1 MSVLQLKRVYQQLIL
16 LTTLLLISSASFG
29 AVNQTDFTAL
39 FSQQASSAEL
49 EQLALQLSPSPQ
61 AKGLFT
67 QYRYLKVLKK
77 PLVSNG
83 NFVFAKQLGIVW
95 QQQSPFSSTLI
106 LQAGRLTQ
114 IDSQGQIQVTQAQQ
128 SASASQLS
136 HLMPTLLN
144 ALLSGNLQ
152 TLQQHFKL
160 SIDSANSNNPQW
172 QLGLIPIDPMV
183 QKAMPRLVLSGET
196 QIQTLIL
203 FSDNQDRSRI
213 EFSELVEQ
221 PLTEQ
226 DKARF
231 SPAIADNLRETQ

>member
-1 MSVLQLKRVYQQLIL
+1 MRLMQLKRACQRLIL
-16 LTTLLLISSASFG
+16 LTTLLVASSASFG
-29 AVNQTDFTAL
+29 ADSQTDFSAL

-49 EQLALQLSPSPQ
+49 EQLTQRLSPSPQ

-77 PLVSNG
+77 PLVSHG
-83 NFVFAKQLGIVW
+83 NFVFSKQLGIVW

-106 LQAGRLTQ
+106 LQAGKLTQ
-114 IDSQGQIQVTQAQQ
+114 IDSQGQIQVTAQQ
-128 SASASQLS
+128 PASASQLS
-136 HLMPTLLN
+136 QLMPTLLN
-144 ALLSGNLQ
+144 ALLSGDLQ

-160 SIDSANSNNPQW
+160 SIHSATNSNPQW

-183 QKAMPRLVLSGET
+183 QKAMPRLVLTGE
-196 QIQTLIL
+196 QKIQTLTL

-213 EFSELVEQ
+213 EFSKLVEL
-221 PLTEQ
+221 PLTAQ

-231 SPAIADNLRETQ
+231 SPAMADQLRETQ

>member
-1 MSVLQLKRVYQQLIL
+1 MRLIL
-16 LTTLLLISSASFG
+16 PKSAGYILLVLTTLLFANSVSFAAAS
-29 AVNQTDFTAL
+29 QTDFTAL
-39 FSQQASSAEL
+39 FTQQASSAEL
-49 EQLALQLSPSPQ
+49 EQLSQQLSPSPQ

-77 PLVSNG
+77 PLVSHG
-83 NFVFAKQLGIVW
+83 NFVFSKQLGIVW

-114 IDSQGQIQVTQAQQ
+114 IDSQGQIQVTAQQ

-136 HLMPTLLN
+136 QLMPTLLN
-144 ALLSGNLQ
+144 ALLSGDLP

-160 SIDSANSNNPQW
+160 SIHSTTSNDPQW

-183 QKAMPRLVLSGET
+183 QKAMPRLVLTGEMH
-196 QIQTLIL
+196 IQTLIL

-213 EFSELVEQ
+213 EFSKLVEQ

-231 SPAIADNLRETQ
+231 TPAMADNLRESQ

>member
-1 MSVLQLKRVYQQLIL
+1 MRLMLLKRACQQLIL
-16 LTTLLLISSASFG
+16 LTTLLLASSASFG
-29 AVNQTDFTAL
+29 ADNQTDFTTL

-49 EQLALQLSPSPQ
+49 EQLTQQLSPSPQ

-77 PLVSNG
+77 PLLSHG
-83 NFVFAKQLGIVW
+83 NFVFSKQLGIVW

-106 LQAGRLTQ
+106 LQAGKLTQ

-128 SASASQLS
+128 SASTSQLS
-136 HLMPTLLN
+136 QLMPTLLN
-144 ALLSGNLQ
+144 ALLSGDLQ

-160 SIDSANSNNPQW
+160 SIHSATSNNPQW
-172 QLGLIPIDPMV
+172 QLGLTPIDPMV

-196 QIQTLIL
+196 HIQTLIL

-231 SPAIADNLRETQ
+231 SPAIADILRETQ

>member
-1 MSVLQLKRVYQQLIL
+1 MSLMPLKRVCQQLTL
-16 LTTLLLISSASFG
+16 LTTLLLASSASFS
-29 AVNQTDFTAL
+29 ADNQIDFTAL
-39 FSQQASSAEL
+39 FSQQASSSEL
-49 EQLALQLSPSPQ
+49 EQLTQQLSPSPQ
-61 AKGLFT
+61 AKGRFT

-77 PLVSNG
+77 PLVSHG
-83 NFVFAKQLGIVW
+83 NFVFSKQLGIVW

-114 IDSQGQIQVTQAQQ
+114 IDSQGQIQVTAQQ
-128 SASASQLS
+128 PASASQLS
-136 HLMPTLLN
+136 QLMPTLLN
-144 ALLSGNLQ
+144 ALLSGDLH

-160 SIDSANSNNPQW
+160 SIHSATSSNPQW

-183 QKAMPRLVLSGET
+183 QKVMPRLVLTGE
-196 QIQTLIL
+196 QKIQTLTL

-231 SPAIADNLRETQ
+231 SPAMADNLRESQ

>member
-1 MSVLQLKRVYQQLIL
+1 MRLMLLKRTCQQLIL
-16 LTTLLLISSASFG
+16 LTTLLLVSSVSFG
-29 AVNQTDFTAL
+29 AVSQTDFTAL

-49 EQLALQLSPSPQ
+49 EQLTQQLSPSPQ

-77 PLVSNG
+77 PLQSHG
-83 NFVFAKQLGIVW
+83 NFVFSKQLGIVW

-106 LQAGRLTQ
+106 LQAGKLTQ
-114 IDSQGQIQVTQAQQ
+114 IDSQGQIQVTAQQ
-128 SASASQLS
+128 PASASQLS
-136 HLMPTLLN
+136 QLMPTLLN
-144 ALLSGNLQ
+144 ALLSGDLH

-160 SIDSANSNNPQW
+160 SIHSATSSNPQW

-183 QKAMPRLVLSGET
+183 QKAMPRLVLTGE
-196 QIQTLIL
+196 QKIQTLTL

-213 EFSELVEQ
+213 EFSKLVEQ
-221 PLTEQ
+221 PLTAQ

-231 SPAIADNLRETQ
+231 SPAVSDNLRETQ